1 MTKQTQL
8 FEMGKKEKAVW
19 NKKVSQL
26 TEETKKLETEIEE
39 IKANKIYENAFEWR
53 FEFPEVLNDNGDFI
67 GFDVVIGNPPYIRV
81 QDLQHNL
88 IDYYKSTFVVAH
100 KRIDISI
107 LFIELGHKILSSKG
121 YLSYITSNQF
131 LKAEYGRGIREFLK
145 GHLEVN
151 IDYSKVSVFDGLAT
165 YVSVFLITKEKGN
178 IVNYYLINNTDET
191 PSNFAQFNAN
201 NLSAEPWDFNTDQ
214 TLKTKIF
221 GNKKTLNDIANFTY
235 GVITGLDKAFLVP
248 SDLAVELGLENEI
261 TKKFIRP
268 QNYKKYNVFSQTY
281 SLVYPYYSDNSIIPQ
296 TELSSKFPNCFKFL
310 SQFKTELEN
319 RKDSRTTIKEKGI
332 EWYSIMRRVD
342 IKEIDTQKIIF
353 YDVGMLPNFMIDT
366 DNHIFGGGT
375 SHSFRLSDNT
385 FTDKYILGILNS
397 KLMQW
402 VIYDL
407 CPVKMGNARK
417 YGLDYIKKLP
427 ISEGDSAIQ
436 NQMQILVD
444 KVIST
449 KKELA
454 DTTEIETQIDQLVYK
469 LYDLTEEEIKIVE
482 TT

>member
-1 MTKQTQL
+1 MNKFPQHVIEKLGWYVYALQDPRSKRI
-8 FEMGKKEKAVW
+8 FYIGKGMGNRVFAHANSLLSKHEI
-19 NKKVSQL
+19 KVSDKLDIISEIINSGQTVTAIIIRHQIPSEKDAYAIESSLIDFCDSSDRNSINPIFQL
-26 TEETKKLETEIEE
+26 T
-39 IKANKIYENAFEWR
+39 NM
-53 FEFPEVLNDNGDFI
+53 V
-67 GFDVVIGNPPYIRV
+67 
-81 QDLQHNL
+81 
-88 IDYYKSTFVVAH
+88 
-100 KRIDISI
+100 
-107 LFIELGHKILSSKG
+107 
-121 YLSYITSNQF
+121 
-131 LKAEYGRGIREFLK
+131 K
-145 GHLEVN
+145 GH
-151 IDYSKVSVFDGLAT
+151 
-165 YVSVFLITKEKGN
+165 GN
-178 IVNYYLINNTDET
+178 
-191 PSNFAQFNAN
+191 Q
-201 NLSAEPWDFNTDQ
+201 
-214 TLKTKIF
+214 
-221 GNKKTLNDIANFTY
+221 
-235 GVITGLDKAFLVP
+235 
-248 SDLAVELGLENEI
+248 ELGLMTAENVI
-261 TKKFIRP
+261 QIYHAPKCP
-268 QNYKKYNVFSQTY
+268 
-281 SLVYPYYSDNSIIPQ
+281 
-296 TELSSKFPNCFKFL
+296 
-310 SQFKTELEN
+310 
-319 RKDSRTTIKEKGI
+319 TIKEKGI

-427 ISEGDSAIQ
+427 ISEGDSEIQ

-469 LYDLTEEEIKIVE
+469 LYDLTEEEIKIIE
-482 TT
+482 GE

>member
-1 MTKQTQL
+1 M
-8 FEMGKKEKAVW
+8 
-19 NKKVSQL
+19 
-26 TEETKKLETEIEE
+26 
-39 IKANKIYENAFEWR
+39 
-53 FEFPEVLNDNGDFI
+53 
-67 GFDVVIGNPPYIRV
+67 IGNPPYIRV

-88 IDYYKSTFVVAH
+88 IDYYKSEFVVAH

-178 IVNYYLINNTDET
+178 IINYYLINNTDET
-191 PSNFAQFNAN
+191 PKYFAQHNVN
-201 NLSAEPWDFNTDQ
+201 NLSDEPWDFNTDQ

-248 SDLAVELGLENEI
+248 SDLALELGLEKEI

-268 QNYKKYNVFSQTY
+268 QNYKKYNIFSQTY
-281 SLVYPYYSDNSIIPQ
+281 SLVYPYNSDNLIIQ
-296 TELSSKFPNCFKFL
+296 ESELISKFPNCFKFL

-332 EWYSIMRRVD
+332 EWYSIMRRVN
-342 IKEIDTQKIIF
+342 IKEIETPKIIF

-375 SHSFRLSDNT
+375 SHSFKLFDNT
-385 FTDKYILGILNS
+385 FNDKYILGILNS

-427 ISEGDSAIQ
+427 ISDGDSEIQ
-436 NQMQILVD
+436 NQVQILVD

-454 DTTEIETQIDQLVYK
+454 DTTDLETQIDQLVYQ
-469 LYDLTEEEIKIVE
+469 LYELTKEEITIVE
-482 TT
+482 GSIQ